1 MNNQPSFDRSL
12 LIPVGVG
19 VFSLLGL
26 CILLVTGRLNAT
38 RAVVEELP
46 TATAFQYAF
55 IGTEP
60 AVLTVTPMDPEDEPP
75 TAAPEIPTAAPI
87 QPTLPFETN
96 TSAPIITLPPLVDT
110 LTPSRTPT
118 SASTAP
124 FGPGTYDDTDGRFTY
139 TGDWDRQTSVPG
151 AYQNTLH
158 VSGTLLNTLTFRFI
172 GNELRIFFQS
182 GPSLGTIRVTLDN
195 NTYDMSEAGSS
206 TEIFEWVLATTSTGT
221 HTVTITHLSGGSV
234 NFDSIIVPVVPA
246 TPTITPT
253 STTASS

>member
-1 MNNQPSFDRSL
+1 MDNQPSFDRSL

-26 CILLVTGRLNAT
+26 CILLITGRLNTT

-46 TATAFQYAF
+46 TATAFQYTF

-60 AVLTVTPMDPEDEPP
+60 AVLTVTPMDQEDEPP
-75 TAAPEIPTAAPI
+75 TAAPEIPTAAPL
-87 QPTLPFETN
+87 QPTLPCETN

-124 FGPGTYDDTDGRFTY
+124 FGPGTYDDTDSRFTY
-139 TGDWDRQTSVPG
+139 TGDWDRQTSVAG

-158 VSGTLLNTLTFRFI
+158 VSGTLQNSFTFRFI
-172 GNELRIFFQS
+172 GNELRIFFQAGS
-182 GPSLGTIRVTLDN
+182 SLGTIRVTLDN

-206 TEIFEWVLATTSTGT
+206 TEIFEWVLTTTSTGT

-234 NFDSIIVPVVPA
+234 NFDSIIVPVVPT

-253 STTASS
+253 STTSSS

>member
-1 MNNQPSFDRSL
+1 MDNQPTFDRSL

-26 CILLVTGRLNAT
+26 CILLITGRLNAT

-46 TATAFQYAF
+46 TATAFQYTF

-60 AVLTVTPMDPEDEPP
+60 AVLTVTPMEQEDGPP
-75 TAAPEIPTAAPI
+75 TIAPEIPTAAPL
-87 QPTLPFETN
+87 QPTLPFETS

-124 FGPGTYDDTDGRFTY
+124 FGPGTYDDTDSRFTF
-139 TGDWDRQTSVPG
+139 TGDWDRQTSVTG

-158 VSGTLLNTLTFRFI
+158 VSGTLGNSVSFRFI
-172 GNELRIFFQS
+172 GNELRIFFQA
-182 GPSLGTIRVTLDN
+182 GPSLGSIRVRLDN
-195 NTYDMSEAGSS
+195 NEYDMSQAGTS
-206 TEIFEWVLATTSTGT
+206 TELFEWVLSTTNAGT
-221 HTVTITHLSGGSV
+221 HTVTITHDRGGSV
-234 NFDSIIVPVVPA
+234 NFDSIVVPEVPV

-253 STTASS
+253 STNNSS